1 MRGHVTRLSLQA
13 AERLRRQRRHEKFVQ
28 SGNVKLWSPAE
39 IHSVYTPEHLED
51 LQAQASQEKSFVVIG
66 EVL

>member
-1 MRGHVTRLSLQA
+1 M
-13 AERLRRQRRHEKFVQ
+13 EFVQ

-39 IHSVYTPEHLED
+39 IQRVYTPEYLEA
-51 LQAQASQEKSFVVIG
+51 LQAQASQEPSFVVIG